1 MEIKFSKYQGA
12 GNDFI
17 IIDDRSLNFDVNN
30 EKLIAQF
37 CDRNIGIGADGL
49 ILLRNHPRC
58 DFEMLYF
65 NSDGNP
71 SSMCGNGGRCL
82 VDFAYKLGIIS
93 ENCSFIAPDGWHN
106 ASWSQDEI
114 TLSMTDIKEVE
125 KIGDDYFMDTGS
137 PHYVRFVDELVNYPL
152 ILEAQQI
159 RFGNRFNDHGTNVNF
174 IELHDDIL
182 KIRTYERGV
191 EGETLACGTG
201 VVASAIATFLYR
213 KEHKNNFVI
222 ETLGGKMSVSF
233 NYKNEQFTNV
243 ELKGPA
249 TFVYEGKILC

>member
-30 EKLIAQF
+30 KKLIAQF

-106 ASWSQDEI
+106 SSWSQDEI

-125 KIGDDYFMDTGS
+125 KIGDDLFMDTGS
-137 PHYVRFVDELVNYPL
+137 PQYVRFVD
-152 ILEAQQI
+152 
-159 RFGNRFNDHGTNVNF
+159 
-174 IELHDDIL
+174 
-182 KIRTYERGV
+182 
-191 EGETLACGTG
+191 
-201 VVASAIATFLYR
+201 
-213 KEHKNNFVI
+213 
-222 ETLGGKMSVSF
+222 
-233 NYKNEQFTNV
+233 
-243 ELKGPA
+243 
-249 TFVYEGKILC
+249 